1 MYKIHIITK
10 FNEID
15 LEVEELSPKVWE
27 IIEQP
32 YVIEVYIEKQKE
44 ITLFDDYEQEQN
56 NNLQNK
62 K

>member
-15 LEVEELSPKVWE
+15 LEVEELTSKVWE

-32 YVIEVYIEKQKE
+32 YVIEVFIEKQRELDIGDEPKE
-44 ITLFDDYEQEQN
+44 RGR
-56 NNLQNK
+56 
-62 K
+62 